1 MIFIRS
7 ILITSIIS
15 VLIGFALRNVFGFWE
30 ALSLAFVAQFILSF
44 IFSSFR
50 INRVQNLTG
59 EFENELQQLLD
70 LSEISV
76 PCPCGNYTHT
86 DNVFLNLENI
96 YTCEKCNNDFKLIVN
111 VTPTLVTDIVD
122 VDQTVANIAKEIKD
136 VEIASEYAQ
145 GTEL

>member
-7 ILITSIIS
+7 IVITIIIS
-15 VLIGFALRNVFGFWE
+15 VLLGFALRNVFGFWE
-30 ALSLAFVAQFILSF
+30 ALSLAFVAQFIISF
-44 IFSSFR
+44 IVSSLR
-50 INRVQNLTG
+50 INRVHKLTG
-59 EFENELQQLLD
+59 EFETELQHLLD

-86 DNVFLNLENI
+86 DNIFLNLENI
-96 YTCEKCNNDFKLIVN
+96 YTCEKCNNDFKLVVD

-122 VDQTVANIAKEIKD
+122 VDETVANLAKQVKD
-136 VEIASEYAQ
+136 VEITSEYTE

>member
-76 PCPCGNYTHT
+76 PCPCGNYIHT

-122 VDQTVANIAKEIKD
+122 VDQAVANIAKEIKD
-136 VEIASEYAQ
+136 AEITSEYTE

>member
-76 PCPCGNYTHT
+76 PCPCGNYTYT
-86 DNVFLNLENI
+86 DNVFVNLENI

>member
-7 ILITSIIS
+7 LLITSIIS
-15 VLIGFALRNVFGFWE
+15 VLIG
-30 ALSLAFVAQFILSF
+30 FVAQFILSF

-76 PCPCGNYTHT
+76 PCPCGNYTYT

-122 VDQTVANIAKEIKD
+122 VDETVANIAKEIK
-136 VEIASEYAQ
+136 V
-145 GTEL
+145 

>member
-15 VLIGFALRNVFGFWE
+15 VLIGVALRNVFGFWE
-30 ALSLAFVAQFILSF
+30 ALSLAFVTQFVLSF
-44 IFSSFR
+44 VFSSFR

-59 EFENELQQLLD
+59 EFQNELQQLLD

-76 PCPCGNYTHT
+76 PCPCGNYIHT
-86 DNVFLNLENI
+86 DNIFLNLEHM
-96 YTCEKCNNDFKLIVN
+96 YTCEKCKNEFKLVVN

-122 VDQTVANIAKEIKD
+122 IDQTTANIAKEMKD
-136 VEIASEYAQ
+136 VEITSQYTE